1 MAVLSNVLEPPTE
14 DAIGKALS
22 VLTEL
27 DALDCT
33 NGKEELTPLGYHL
46 AALPTDVRLVRKDPR
61 SPHES
66 LQFCRFP
73 AILDAL
79 IAASWVCF
87 QGKLMVYGAML
98 GCVDPALTI
107 GEKKIWPVN
116 PSRQRSIFRS
126 IDRLFF
132 VLFPLFFVPLF
143 GPLFDLFCGVRTDN
157 TVVLPSAA
165 ALGCRS
171 PFIAPF
177 DKRREV
183 SAPQPMR

>member
-107 GEKKIWPVN
+107 GEKKNLARESVA
-116 PSRQRSIFRS
+116 STFDLSFDRSTLFRSFSTIFRS
-126 IDRLFF
+126 SFR
-132 VLFPLFFVPLF
+132 
-143 GPLFDLFCGVRTDN
+143 
-157 TVVLPSAA
+157 PSFRPF
-165 ALGCRS
+165 LWRS
-171 PFIAPF
+171 H
-177 DKRREV
+177 
-183 SAPQPMR
+183 